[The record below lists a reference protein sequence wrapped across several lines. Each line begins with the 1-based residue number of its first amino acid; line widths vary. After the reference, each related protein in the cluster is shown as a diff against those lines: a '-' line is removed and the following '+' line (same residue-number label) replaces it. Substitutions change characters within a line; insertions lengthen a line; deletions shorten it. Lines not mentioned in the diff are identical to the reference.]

1 MNKKSPAQRIAEY
14 KEKAVAAKMA
24 GDLGTAADWYYKAAR
39 LADFDS
45 ASEYARIAFPHIY
58 DPIPNPR
65 KAAASTGPGTIC
77 AEIKEC
83 RTTKPLMMQEYMH
96 HKIDKLLEE

>member
-1 MNKKSPAQRIAEY
+1 MNKKSPAERIAEY

-45 ASEYARIAFPHIY
+45 ASEYARITFPHIY
-58 DPIPNPR
+58 DPIPNEKRRRQSEPR
-65 KAAASTGPGTIC
+65 YTNGKWANI
-77 AEIKEC
+77 
-83 RTTKPLMMQEYMH
+83 
-96 HKIDKLLEE
+96 